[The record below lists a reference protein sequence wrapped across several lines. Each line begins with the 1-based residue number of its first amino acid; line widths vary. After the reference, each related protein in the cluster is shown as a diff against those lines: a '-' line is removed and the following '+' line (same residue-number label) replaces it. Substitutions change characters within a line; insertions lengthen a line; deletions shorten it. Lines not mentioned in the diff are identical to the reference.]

1 MKHEIKKNLNLAVS
15 SNAAELQLKRR
26 SFLLGTAAT
35 AAGLYLGSFSPSST
49 AASGKLEFLGWEGE
63 TGDAQLAD
71 WRKQNNV
78 TVRSSYAS
86 TQDDITARLAG
97 SDPVQLDLAMY
108 ALGYETIYSEMG
120 ILSPIDM
127 SKVSNYSADST
138 ISLFYQGNRWFWDG
152 KQWGIP
158 LLWGMNTIVYNVDK
172 VPKPAE
178 YKDLLSPNLKGKL
191 TFVDDGLS
199 TWSLIAILAGYGDK
213 YPNLTKAEFKDAFEK
228 MQPYREQC
236 RVFASSVGDAVSL
249 LTSGEVDAV
258 FSLSAY
264 GPFETTKRG
273 VKTALAIP
281 KEGVALWC
289 DAMFL
294 PKTVENIPLALEYA
308 NKLLEPQ
315 VQADMATGMFAAVT
329 NKKAIP
335 LLSQELQDIFMY
347 RDLEALFAKSKL
359 YGVPPIDSGE
369 FVTYSEWVDQWA
381 TFKGSI

>member
-1 MKHEIKKNLNLAVS
+1 MEHKMNKNPESAIESGLINI
-15 SNAAELQLKRR
+15 QLKRR
-26 SFLLGTAAT
+26 TFLLGTAAT
-35 AAGLYLGSFSPSST
+35 AAGLYFGSFSPSSM
-49 AASGKLEFLGWEGE
+49 AASGHLEFLGWEGE
-63 TGDAQLAD
+63 TGDAQLAE
-71 WRKQNNV
+71 WRKQNGV

-108 ALGYETIYSEMG
+108 ALGYETIYNEMG

-127 SKVSNYSADST
+127 SKIPNYSADST
-138 ISLFYQGNRWFWDG
+138 IPLFYQGNRWYWDG

-172 VPKPAE
+172 LAKPTE
-178 YKDLLSPNLKGKL
+178 YKDLLNPKLKGKL

-213 YPNLTKAEFKDAFEK
+213 YPNLTQAEFKDAFEK
-228 MQPYREQC
+228 MQPYRDQC

-264 GPFETTKRG
+264 GPFETAKRG
-273 VKTALAIP
+273 VNTALAIP

-294 PKTVENIPLALEYA
+294 PKTAKNVPLALEYA
-308 NKLLEPQ
+308 NKLLEPK
-315 VQADMATGMFAAVT
+315 VQAEMATGMFAAVT

-335 LLSQELQDIFMY
+335 MLSQELQDVFLY
-347 RDLEALFAKSKL
+347 RDLDALFAKSKL
-359 YGVPPIDSGE
+359 YGVPPIDSDKY
-369 FVTYSEWVDQWA
+369 VTYSEWVDQWA
-381 TFKGSI
+381 SFKGSV